1 MKKTTFVWIAILFL
15 SFVFRSNAQTF
26 EGFFEG
32 FEDGFPPADW
42 AVFDIGGSGD
52 EDWVVNQS
60 NPYEGS
66 NSAHIMFEA
75 AEFDTED
82 WMVTSQIDLTNA
94 TNAELRFYTRQ
105 EFDQDY
111 GTIYQIRISTGA
123 QTTPADFDTLIT
135 WDENELNDDGE
146 VYEEKIVDLSEYDG
160 EAIYIAFVRIQNDG
174 DSWYIDNVSVGQF
187 TLGVEDVETP
197 VLEFSYF
204 PNPVEDVLN
213 IKSPSIINDV
223 LVFNSLGQQVLKL
236 SPNEMNSQI
245 DLSNLHS
252 GAYFVQASILDKV
265 ETFRILK
272 K

>member
-1 MKKTTFVWIAILFL
+1 MKKTTFLWGAIFSLLFN
-15 SFVFRSNAQTF
+15 FHAKAQVF

-32 FEDGFPPADW
+32 FEDGFPPEGW
-42 AVFDIGGSGD
+42 AIFGSALGV

-66 NSAHIMFEA
+66 NSAHIMYEA
-75 AEFDTED
+75 AVADTED

-105 EFDQDY
+105 EFDDDY
-111 GTIYQIRISTGA
+111 GTVYQIRISTGS
-123 QTTPADFDTLIT
+123 QTAPADFDTLIT
-135 WDENELNDDGE
+135 WDENELNDDAQ

-160 EAIYIAFVRIQNDG
+160 EVIYIAFVRIQNDG

-187 TLGVEDVETP
+187 TLGLEDVETP
-197 VLEFSYF
+197 VVEFSYF

-213 IKSPSIINDV
+213 IKSPSVINDV